1 MRRSSRKRKDVDAEN
16 ENDPE
21 VLELNRAVK
30 RLNTGDVAN
39 RARADGGD
47 GVGGRAPVISEDG
60 KARPKKLPL
69 LDENYETFD
78 DEDEK
83 REEEQTATTRASS
96 ACATVYSE
104 INAMLKSMHFARVRR
119 RESAVPPQ
127 SAE

>member
-39 RARADGGD
+39 RARANGGD

-69 LDENYETFD
+69 LDENYETYD

-83 REEEQTATTRASS
+83 REEEKT
-96 ACATVYSE
+96 
-104 INAMLKSMHFARVRR
+104 NARENTFDEQLGNIFRR
-119 RESAVPPQ
+119 YQRNHG
-127 SAE
+127 